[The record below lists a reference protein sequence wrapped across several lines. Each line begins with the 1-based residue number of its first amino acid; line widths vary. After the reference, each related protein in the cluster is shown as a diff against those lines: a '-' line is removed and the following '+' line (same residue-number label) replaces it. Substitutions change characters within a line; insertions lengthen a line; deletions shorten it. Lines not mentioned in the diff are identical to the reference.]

1 MTFLP
6 YLILFLGAFHTGI
19 SVHSSAEDESSA
31 RGPTSPHAIYPRE
44 AEPTHNINLE
54 PASTEGVNR
63 TPENP
68 PQVIHHQVFDINGNP
83 LPEA

>member
-6 YLILFLGAFHTGI
+6 YLILFLGTFHMGI

-31 RGPTSPHAIYPRE
+31 RGTTSPHAAYPKE
-44 AEPTHNINLE
+44 AEPIHNINLN
-54 PASTEGVNR
+54 PAITEGVNR

-68 PQVIHHQVFDINGNP
+68 PQVIHPQVLDINGNP
-83 LPEA
+83 PTEA